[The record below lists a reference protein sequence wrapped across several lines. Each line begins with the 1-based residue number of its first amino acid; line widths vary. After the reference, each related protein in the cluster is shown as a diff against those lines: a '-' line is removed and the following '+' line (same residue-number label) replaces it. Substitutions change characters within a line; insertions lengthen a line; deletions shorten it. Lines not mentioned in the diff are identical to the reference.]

1 MSLLKGQR
9 CGSLS
14 SLDVGKLPQTN
25 LETGLKSEEV
35 QGRLAKYG
43 YNEISEKRTS
53 FSVRLGKRF
62 WGVVPWMLEL
72 TAIITWF
79 LGKYPDTMIIV
90 GLLVFNAA
98 VSLLRERKARSAMA
112 ALKQRLRIESRV
124 RRDRK
129 WTTVPAREL
138 VPGDLVRLRAGD
150 LVPADVNIDNG
161 DLEVD
166 QSALTGESEN
176 VGKPAGSV
184 VYSGSAVKRGEATGI
199 VTATG
204 AQTYFGRTV
213 ELLELSKPK
222 LHMEEIVVKVTRR
235 LAMMILVALLVAFSY
250 ALLTGMQLAVLIPL
264 TAILLVATVPV
275 AMPTMFTLNMAL
287 GSSELAKK
295 GVLVTRLSASED
307 AAAMDVLCA
316 DKTGTMTQNKL
327 FVSEQLPVNGYR
339 REDVILYGAL
349 ASNEANHDPIDQAF
363 LAAAKDETIPLD
375 GHSQAEFAPFD
386 PSTRM
391 TRAVIQRDGE
401 RFLVVKGS
409 LNATIRFCHL
419 TDGEIATLN
428 GEAEALSARGLRV
441 IAVAQGMDEARLQL
455 VGLAGVADKVRDDS
469 HQTVAQLKDLGV
481 SVKMLTGDS
490 LPIAKNIA
498 KQIGLNDKISKM
510 PEPKGAEN
518 HACSLG
524 RTIED
529 STGLAEIYPEDKYFV
544 VKSLQEGGHIV
555 GMTGDGVNDAPAL
568 NQAEVGIAVRNATD
582 IAKDSAS
589 AVLTTEGL
597 GGIVAIIMT
606 GRAIYQR
613 IFSWVLNMITKKT
626 HLVGYVVVML
636 LLTHYFVIS
645 IFAMVLLLF
654 LGDFATMSISTD
666 NVKSSIK
673 PDSFNVSWLFRVA
686 IPLGVLS
693 IIEGIA
699 LTFLGF
705 SYFGLSADINRLYTF
720 AFAYLA
726 LTALFTLLS
735 VRERSRFWKSKPSNP
750 MLIMTALEVLI
761 IFAISSLGFWELAP
775 LSFIPLLA
783 ITAFVLTVTFI
794 VNDWVKVHLIGN
806 VINPNPQFRSMSG
819 SIDQLGDC

>member
-1 MSLLKGQR
+1 MTALEGQ
-9 CGSLS
+9 L
-14 SLDVGKLPQTN
+14 LPQLNT
-25 LETGLKSEEV
+25 ETGLSLEEV
-35 QGRLAKYG
+35 QGRLREYG
-43 YNEISEKRTS
+43 YNEIPERKVS

-72 TAIITWF
+72 TAILTWF
-79 LGKYPDTMIIV
+79 LGKYPDTMIIL

-98 VSLLRERKARSAMA
+98 VSLTRERKAKSAMA
-112 ALKQRLRIESRV
+112 SLKQRLRIQSRV
-124 RRDRK
+124 RRDGK
-129 WTTVPAREL
+129 WTTIPAREL
-138 VPGDLVRLRAGD
+138 VPGDVVRLRAGD
-150 LVPADVNIDNG
+150 LVPADVRIAEG
-161 DLEVD
+161 TLAVD
-166 QSALTGESEN
+166 QSALTGESDT
-176 VGKPAGSV
+176 VDKPADTI
-184 VYSGSAVKRGEATGI
+184 VYSGSAVKRGEATGV
-199 VTATG
+199 VTGTG
-204 AQTYFGRTV
+204 THTYFGKTV

-222 LHMEEIVVKVTRR
+222 LHMEEIVVKVTRL

-295 GVLVTRLSASED
+295 GVLVTRLSATED

-327 FVSEQLPVNGYR
+327 FVSEQLPFKGYR
-339 REDVILYGAL
+339 KEDVILYGAL

-363 LAAAKDETIPLD
+363 LAAAKDD
-375 GHSQAEFAPFD
+375 GVSMDGYSQSEFAPFD

-391 TRAVIQRDGE
+391 TKAVIQRAGE
-401 RFLVVKGS
+401 RFVVVKGS
-409 LNATIRFCHL
+409 LNATIQSCGV
-419 TDGEIATLN
+419 TDGDMAMLN
-428 GEAEALSARGLRV
+428 GQAEAISANGLRV
-441 IAVAQGMDEARLQL
+441 IAVAHGTDEDRLQL
-455 VGLAGVADKVRDDS
+455 VGIAGVADKVRDDS
-469 HQTVAQLKDLGV
+469 RETIAQLKELGV
-481 SVKMLTGDS
+481 AVKMLTGDS

-498 KQIGLNDKISKM
+498 REIGLDGKISKM
-510 PEPKGAEN
+510 PQREEAEN
-518 HACSLG
+518 QEGFLG

-529 STGLAEIYPEDKYFV
+529 SNGLAEIYPEDKYSV
-544 VKSLQEGGHIV
+544 VKSLQDGGHIV

-597 GGIVAIIMT
+597 GGIVAVIMT

-654 LGDFATMSISTD
+654 LGDFATMTISTD

-673 PDSFNVSWLFRVA
+673 PDTFNVSWLFRVA
-686 IPLGVLS
+686 LPLGLFS
-693 IIEGIA
+693 IMEGV
-699 LTFLGF
+699 TFTLVGI
-705 SYFGLSADINRLYTF
+705 SYFGLSASVSRLYTF
-720 AFAYLA
+720 VFAYLA
-726 LTALFTLLS
+726 LTSLFTLLS
-735 VRERSRFWKSKPSNP
+735 VRERGRFWKSRPSNP
-750 MLIMTALEVLI
+750 MLIMTALEILI
-761 IFAISSLGFWELAP
+761 VFAISLLGFWELAP
-775 LSFIPLLA
+775 VSYLQLLA
-783 ITAFVLTVTFI
+783 ITAFILTVTFI
-794 VNDWVKVHLIGN
+794 INDWVKARLIGN
-806 VINPNPQFRSMSG
+806 VLNPRANTV
-819 SIDQLGDC
+819 L

>member
-1 MSLLKGQR
+1 
-9 CGSLS
+9 
-14 SLDVGKLPQTN
+14 LDFAQLPQTE
-25 LETGLKSEEV
+25 LEDGLTQEEAES
-35 QGRLAKYG
+35 RLTKYG
-43 YNEISEKRTS
+43 YNEIPERRTS
-53 FSVRLGKRF
+53 FLLRLGKRF

-72 TAIITWF
+72 TAILTWF
-79 LGKYPDTMIIV
+79 LGKYPDTTIIV
-90 GLLVFNAA
+90 GLLLFNAA
-98 VSLLRERKARSAMA
+98 VSLFREGRARSAMA
-112 ALKQRLRIESRV
+112 TLKQRLRIQSRV
-124 RRDRK
+124 KRDTK
-129 WTTVPAREL
+129 WKIVPAREL

-150 LVPADVNIDNG
+150 LVPADIKIADG

-166 QSALTGESEN
+166 QSALTGESIT
-176 VGKPAGSV
+176 VDKAAGTV
-184 VYSGSAVKRGEATGI
+184 VYSGSAVKRGEATGF
-199 VTATG
+199 VTGTG
-204 AQTYFGRTV
+204 TQTYFGKTV

-222 LHMEEIVVKVTRR
+222 LHMEEIVVKVTRL
-235 LAMMILVALLVAFSY
+235 LAMMILLALLVAFSY

-327 FVSEQLPVNGYR
+327 FVSEQEPVNGYR

-363 LAAAKDETIPLD
+363 LAAATNDSISLD
-375 GHSQAEFAPFD
+375 GYSQSEFAPFD
-386 PSTRM
+386 PSTRT
-391 TRAVIQRDGE
+391 TRAVIQRGGE

-409 LNATIRFCHL
+409 LNATIGSCCV
-419 TDGEIATLN
+419 TGGEIAMLN
-428 GEAEALSARGLRV
+428 REAEALSARGLRV
-441 IAVAQGMDEARLQL
+441 IAVARGTEEDGLQL
-455 VGLAGVADKVRDDS
+455 VGLAGVADRVRDDS
-469 HQTVAQLKDLGV
+469 RETVAQLKGLGV

-490 LPIAKNIA
+490 LPIARNIA
-498 KQIGLNDKISKM
+498 QQIGLDDKVSKM
-510 PEPKGAEN
+510 PQPKGTEQSA
-518 HACSLG
+518 SLG

-529 STGLAEIYPEDKYFV
+529 SNGLAEIYPEDKYQV
-544 VKSLQEGGHIV
+544 VKSLQDAGHIV

-568 NQAEVGIAVRNATD
+568 NQAEVGMAVRNATD

-597 GGIVAIIMT
+597 GGIVAMIMT

-636 LLTHYFVIS
+636 LLTRYFVIS

-654 LGDFATMSISTD
+654 LGDFATMTISTD

-673 PDSFNVSWLFRVA
+673 PDSFDVSWLFRVA
-686 IPLGVLS
+686 LPLGVLS
-693 IIEGIA
+693 IIEGVA
-699 LTFLGF
+699 LTFLGLT
-705 SYFGLSADINRLYTF
+705 YFGLSEDVNRLYTF

-735 VRERSRFWKSKPSNP
+735 VRERSRFWKSRPSNP
-750 MLIMTALEVLI
+750 MIIMTALEILT
-761 IFAISSLGFWELAP
+761 IFVISSWGFWELAP
-775 LSFIPLLA
+775 LGYIPLLA
-783 ITAFVLTVTFI
+783 ITSFILIATFL
-794 VNDWVKVHLIGN
+794 VNDSAKVWLIGN
-806 VINPNPQFRSMSG
+806 ISKPR
-819 SIDQLGDC
+819 

>member
-1 MSLLKGQR
+1 MT
-9 CGSLS
+9 
-14 SLDVGKLPQTN
+14 SLDLHQLPQTN
-25 LETGLKSEEV
+25 LQIGLKQEEA
-35 QGRLAKYG
+35 QRRLTKYG
-43 YNEISEKRTS
+43 YNEIPERKTPFLLRI
-53 FSVRLGKRF
+53 GKRF

-72 TAIITWF
+72 TAILTWL

-98 VSLLRERKARSAMA
+98 ISLLRERKARSAMA
-112 ALKQRLRIESRV
+112 ALKQRLRIQSRV
-124 RRDRK
+124 KRDTK
-129 WTTVPAREL
+129 WMTVPARDL

-150 LVPADVNIDNG
+150 LVPADVNIADG
-161 DLEVD
+161 DLDVD
-166 QSALTGESEN
+166 QSALTGES
-176 VGKPAGSV
+176 VTVDRPVGSV

-204 AQTYFGRTV
+204 TQTYFGRTV

-222 LHMEEIVVKVTRR
+222 LHMEEIVVKVTRL

-316 DKTGTMTQNKL
+316 DKTGTMTMNEL
-327 FVSEQLPVNGYR
+327 FVSEELPVNGYR

-349 ASNEANHDPIDQAF
+349 ASNEANQDPIDQAF
-363 LAAAKDETIPLD
+363 LAATKDGGISLE
-375 GHSQAEFAPFD
+375 GHSQSEFAPFD

-391 TRAVIQRDGE
+391 TKAAVQRAGE

-409 LNATIRFCHL
+409 LNATIGSCCI
-419 TDGEIATLN
+419 TDEEIAMLN
-428 GEAEALSARGLRV
+428 SEAEALSARGLRV
-441 IAVAQGMDEARLQL
+441 IAVAKGTDEDKLQP

-469 HQTVAQLKDLGV
+469 REIVTQLTDLGV

-490 LPIAKNIA
+490 LPIAKNIVQ
-498 KQIGLNDKISKM
+498 QIGLDDRISKM
-510 PEPKGAEN
+510 PGPKGTKSPIE
-518 HACSLG
+518 SLG

-529 STGLAEIYPEDKYFV
+529 NSGLAEIYPEDKYYV
-544 VKSLQEGGHIV
+544 VKSLQSGGHIV

-568 NQAEVGIAVRNATD
+568 KQAEVGIAVRNATD

-626 HLVGYVVVML
+626 HLVGYIVVML

-666 NVKSSIK
+666 NVKYSIK
-673 PDSFNVSWLFRVA
+673 PDSFNVSWLFKVA
-686 IPLGVLS
+686 LPLGVLS
-693 IIEGIA
+693 IIEGVA
-699 LTFLGF
+699 LTFAGF
-705 SYFGLSADINRLYTF
+705 SHFRLSGDMNRLYTF
-720 AFAYLA
+720 SFVYLA
-726 LTALFTLLS
+726 LSGPFTLLS

-750 MLIMTALEVLI
+750 MIIMTALEVLI
-761 IFAISSLGFWELAP
+761 IFAISLLGFWELAP
-775 LSFIPLLA
+775 LGYIPLIA
-783 ITAFVLTVTFI
+783 ITAYILTLTFI
-794 VNDWVKVHLIGN
+794 VNDWVKVYLIGN
-806 VINPNPQFRSMSG
+806 IVNPQ
-819 SIDQLGDC
+819 

>member
-1 MSLLKGQR
+1 LTRLE
-9 CGSLS
+9 LAE
-14 SLDVGKLPQTN
+14 LPQTS
-25 LETGLKSEEV
+25 LEDGLKQEEAES
-35 QGRLAKYG
+35 RLAKYG
-43 YNEISEKRTS
+43 YNEIAEKRTS
-53 FSVRLGKRF
+53 FLLRLGKRF

-72 TAIITWF
+72 TAILTWF
-79 LGKYPDTMIIV
+79 LGKYPDTMIII

-98 VSLLRERKARSAMA
+98 VSLFREGRARSAMA
-112 ALKQRLRIESRV
+112 ALEQRLRIQSRV
-124 RRDRK
+124 KRDTK
-129 WTTVPAREL
+129 WKIIPAREL

-150 LVPADVNIDNG
+150 LVPADINIAEG

-166 QSALTGESEN
+166 QSALTGESIT
-176 VGKPAGSV
+176 VDKPAGTV
-184 VYSGSAVKRGEATGI
+184 VYSGSAVKRGEATGF
-199 VTATG
+199 VTGTG
-204 AQTYFGRTV
+204 TQTYFGKTV

-222 LHMEEIVVKVTRR
+222 LHMEEIVVKVTRM

-287 GSSELAKK
+287 GSSELARK

-327 FVSEQLPVNGYR
+327 FVTEQLPVNGYR

-363 LAAAKDETIPLD
+363 LAAATNDSISLD
-375 GHSQAEFAPFD
+375 AYSQCEFAPFD
-386 PSTRM
+386 PSTRT
-391 TRAVIQRDGE
+391 TRAVIQRGGE

-409 LNATIRFCHL
+409 LNAAIGSGLVR
-419 TDGEIATLN
+419 GEETAMLN

-441 IAVAQGMDEARLQL
+441 IAVAQGTDKDRLQL
-455 VGLAGVADKVRDDS
+455 VGLAGIADKVRDDS
-469 HQTVAQLKDLGV
+469 HETVAQLKGLGV

-490 LPIAKNIA
+490 LPIARNIA
-498 KQIGLNDKISKM
+498 QQIGLGDKVSKM
-510 PEPKGAEN
+510 PQPKGTQQSA
-518 HACSLG
+518 SLG

-529 STGLAEIYPEDKYFV
+529 SSGLAEIYPEDKYQV
-544 VKSLQEGGHIV
+544 VKSLQDAGHIV
-555 GMTGDGVNDAPAL
+555 GMTGDGINDAPAL

-589 AVLTTEGL
+589 AVLTAEGL
-597 GGIVAIIMT
+597 GGIVAMIMT

-636 LLTHYFVIS
+636 LLTRYFVIS

-654 LGDFATMSISTD
+654 LGDFATMTISTD

-686 IPLGVLS
+686 LPLGVLS
-693 IIEGIA
+693 IIEGVA
-699 LTFLGF
+699 LTFLGL
-705 SYFGLSADINRLYTF
+705 SYFGLSEDVNRLYTF

-735 VRERSRFWKSKPSNP
+735 VRERSRFWKSRPSNP
-750 MLIMTALEVLI
+750 MLIMTVLEVLT
-761 IFAISSLGFWELAP
+761 IFVISSWGFWELAP
-775 LSFIPLLA
+775 LGYIPLVA
-783 ITAFVLTVTFI
+783 ITAFILIATFI
-794 VNDWVKVHLIGN
+794 VNDSAKVWLIGN
-806 VINPNPQFRSMSG
+806 IVNPR
-819 SIDQLGDC
+819 

>member
-1 MSLLKGQR
+1 LTSLELAE
-9 CGSLS
+9 
-14 SLDVGKLPQTN
+14 LPQTN
-25 LETGLKSEEV
+25 LENGLKSDEV
-35 QGRLAKYG
+35 QRRLTRYG
-43 YNEISEKRTS
+43 YNEIPEKRTS
-53 FSVRLGKRF
+53 FLLRLGKRF

-72 TAIITWF
+72 TAILTWF
-79 LGKYPDTMIIV
+79 LGKYPDTTIII

-98 VSLLRERKARSAMA
+98 VSLLRERKAKSAMA
-112 ALKQRLRIESRV
+112 ALKQRLRIQSRV
-124 RRDRK
+124 KRDTK
-129 WTTVPAREL
+129 WMTVPAREL

-150 LVPADVNIDNG
+150 LVPGDVNIADG

-166 QSALTGESEN
+166 QSALTGESET
-176 VGKPAGSV
+176 VGRPSGSV

-204 AQTYFGRTV
+204 THTYFGKTV

-222 LHMEEIVVKVTRR
+222 LHMEEIVVKVTRL

-327 FVSEQLPVNGYR
+327 FVSEQLPINGYR

-363 LAAAKDETIPLD
+363 LTAAKDENISLD
-375 GHSQAEFAPFD
+375 GHSQSKFAPFD

-391 TRAVIQRDGE
+391 TKAVIQRAGE
-401 RFLVVKGS
+401 RFLAVKGS
-409 LNATIRFCHL
+409 LNAIIGSCCA
-419 TDGEIATLN
+419 TDREIAMLN

-441 IAVAQGMDEARLQL
+441 IAVAQGTDEDRLQL

-469 HQTVAQLKDLGV
+469 RETVAQLKGLGV

-498 KQIGLNDKISKM
+498 QQIGLDDKISKM

-518 HACSLG
+518 QTGSLG

-529 STGLAEIYPEDKYFV
+529 SSGLAEIYPEDKYYV
-544 VKSLQEGGHIV
+544 VKSLQDDGHVV

-597 GGIVAIIMT
+597 GGIVATIMT

-613 IFSWVLNMITKKT
+613 IFSWVLNMIAKKT

-636 LLTHYFVIS
+636 LLTRYFVIS

-654 LGDFATMSISTD
+654 LGDFATMTISTD
-666 NVKSSIK
+666 NVKSSTK

-686 IPLGVLS
+686 LPLGVLS
-693 IIEGIA
+693 IIEGVA
-699 LTFLGF
+699 LTLLGL
-705 SYFGLSADINRLYTF
+705 SYFGLNGDVNRLYTF
-720 AFAYLA
+720 TFTYLA

-735 VRERSRFWKSKPSNP
+735 VRERSRFWKSRPSNP
-750 MLIMTALEVLI
+750 MLIMTALEILT
-761 IFAISSLGFWELAP
+761 IFVIASLGFWDLGP
-775 LSFIPLLA
+775 LGYMPLLA
-783 ITAFVLTVTFI
+783 ITAFILIVTFI
-794 VNDWVKVHLIGN
+794 VNDWVKAHLIGN
-806 VINPNPQFRSMSG
+806 TVNPIRN
-819 SIDQLGDC
+819 

>member
-1 MSLLKGQR
+1 LTRLE
-9 CGSLS
+9 LAE
-14 SLDVGKLPQTN
+14 LPQTS
-25 LETGLKSEEV
+25 LEDGLKQEEAES
-35 QGRLAKYG
+35 RLAKYG
-43 YNEISEKRTS
+43 YNEIAEKRTS
-53 FSVRLGKRF
+53 FLLRLGKRF

-72 TAIITWF
+72 TAILTWF
-79 LGKYPDTMIIV
+79 LGKYPDTMIII

-98 VSLLRERKARSAMA
+98 VSLFREGRARSAMA
-112 ALKQRLRIESRV
+112 ALEQRLRIQSRV
-124 RRDRK
+124 KRDTK
-129 WTTVPAREL
+129 WKIIPAREL

-150 LVPADVNIDNG
+150 LVPADINIAEG

-166 QSALTGESEN
+166 QSALTGESIT
-176 VGKPAGSV
+176 VDKPAGTV
-184 VYSGSAVKRGEATGI
+184 VYSGSAVKRGEATGF
-199 VTATG
+199 VTGTG
-204 AQTYFGRTV
+204 TQTYFGKTV

-222 LHMEEIVVKVTRR
+222 LHMEEIVVKVTRM

-287 GSSELAKK
+287 GSSELARK

-327 FVSEQLPVNGYR
+327 FVTEQLPVNGYR

-363 LAAAKDETIPLD
+363 LAAATNDSISLD
-375 GHSQAEFAPFD
+375 AYSQCEFAPFD
-386 PSTRM
+386 PSTRT
-391 TRAVIQRDGE
+391 TRAVIQRGGE

-409 LNATIRFCHL
+409 LNAAIGSGLVR
-419 TDGEIATLN
+419 GEETAMLN

-441 IAVAQGMDEARLQL
+441 IAVAQGTDKDRLQL
-455 VGLAGVADKVRDDS
+455 VGLAGIADKVRDDS
-469 HQTVAQLKDLGV
+469 HETVAQLKGLGV

-490 LPIAKNIA
+490 LPIARNIA
-498 KQIGLNDKISKM
+498 QQIGLGDKVSKM
-510 PEPKGAEN
+510 PQPKGTRQSA
-518 HACSLG
+518 SLG

-529 STGLAEIYPEDKYFV
+529 SSGLAEIYPEDKYQV
-544 VKSLQEGGHIV
+544 VKSLQDAGHIV

-589 AVLTTEGL
+589 AVLTAEGL
-597 GGIVAIIMT
+597 GGIVAMIMT

-636 LLTHYFVIS
+636 LLTRYFVIS

-654 LGDFATMSISTD
+654 LGDFATMTISTD

-686 IPLGVLS
+686 LPLGVLS
-693 IIEGIA
+693 IIEGVA
-699 LTFLGF
+699 LTFLGL
-705 SYFGLSADINRLYTF
+705 SYFGLSEDVNRLYTF

-735 VRERSRFWKSKPSNP
+735 VRERSRFWKSRPSNP
-750 MLIMTALEVLI
+750 MLIMTVLEVLT
-761 IFAISSLGFWELAP
+761 IFVISSWGFWELAP
-775 LSFIPLLA
+775 LGYIPLVA
-783 ITAFVLTVTFI
+783 ITAFILIATFI
-794 VNDWVKVHLIGN
+794 VNDSAKVWLIGN
-806 VINPNPQFRSMSG
+806 IVNPR
-819 SIDQLGDC
+819 